1 MDEKE
6 KTTTMVRTQVVV
18 NDAGFYLAQGQD
30 LEKLKEE
37 IEDAA
42 KSGGKFVDFVIVGNR
57 VASVLITFGTQVVM
71 SVETVQFDPRDT
83 GDDTDPFG
91 GAFDM
96 L

>member
-6 KTTTMVRTQVVV
+6 RTATMVRTQVVV
-18 NDAGFYLAQGQD
+18 NDTGFYMAQGQD
-30 LEKLKEE
+30 LDELKER

-42 KSGGKFVDFVIVGNR
+42 KSGGRFVDFVVVGNR
-57 VASVLITFGTQVVM
+57 VVSVLITFGTQVVM

-83 GDDTDPFG
+83 GDDTAPFG